1 MKLHEITNSINRL
14 RGLGIIDNPY
24 GSRFTYTNAETGVT
38 REIEKATA
46 KAFAEHSSRVFLTA
60 RAEARLKS
68 VSVSAEIFPGTTAA
82 LASL

>member
-1 MKLHEITNSINRL
+1 MKIPKNTKR
-14 RGLGIIDNPY
+14 IIDNPY
-24 GSRFTYTNAETGVT
+24 GSKFTSTDTETGVT
-38 REIEKATA
+38 VEIKEATA
-46 KAFAEHSSRVFLTA
+46 KAFAKFTYGVFITP

>member
-1 MKLHEITNSINRL
+1 MKIPKNTKR
-14 RGLGIIDNPY
+14 IIHNPY
-24 GSRFTYTNAETGVT
+24 GSKFTSTDTETGVT
-38 REIEKATA
+38 VEIKEATA
-46 KAFAEHSSRVFLTA
+46 SAFAKFTSGVFLTP